1 MATTEGGKPESV
13 SGQVVVV
20 TGGAGVLGRAICEA
34 FGRAGASVAVADLLD
49 EPRDATVAAIRQAG
63 GRALGIHLDV
73 TDRTMVD
80 AMVETVERELG
91 PIDLLV
97 NNAGHVGAIGPIWE
111 VDPDLWWRAYEVNVR
126 GVMLCSRAV
135 LIGMVAR
142 RRGRI
147 INLSS
152 GSALGAIQAFSAYP
166 SSKTAVTR
174 LTEQLAI
181 DAREYGVSV
190 FAITP
195 GMVRT
200 PLARAIVESAWT
212 PQYRE
217 AFEQRHVP
225 PELVADRCVAIA
237 TGRADGLTGR
247 FIQITDDLD
256 ELAGRADEIASEGLY
271 TLRIIGENGT
281 PITPRV
287 AGR

>member
-1 MATTEGGKPESV
+1 MATTDSRQPEHV
-13 SGQVVVV
+13 GGQVVVV
-20 TGGAGVLGRAICEA
+20 TGGAGVIGRAICEA
-34 FGRAGASVAVADLLD
+34 FGRAGALVAVADLAD
-49 EPRDATVAAIRQAG
+49 GPRDATVAAIRQAG

-73 TDRTMVD
+73 TDRAMVD

-97 NNAGHVGAIGPIWE
+97 NGAGHVGAIGPIWE
-111 VDPDLWWRAYEVNVR
+111 VDPDRWWRAYEVNVR
-126 GVMLCSRAV
+126 GAMLCSRAV

-152 GSALGAIQAFSAYP
+152 GSALGAVQAFSAYP
-166 SSKTAVTR
+166 SSKTALTR
-174 LTEQLAI
+174 LTEQMAV

-200 PLARAIVESAWT
+200 PLAQAILDSEWT
-212 PQYRE
+212 AQYRE
-217 AFEQRHVP
+217 AFVRHVP
-225 PELVADRCVAIA
+225 PELAADRCVAIA
-237 TGRADGLTGR
+237 TGRVDRLTGC
-247 FIQITDDLD
+247 FIQMADDLD
-256 ELAGRADEIASEGLY
+256 ELARRADEIEARGLY
-271 TLRIIGENGT
+271 TLRILGENAA